1 MLVMEPPSSVL
12 EQARGQQHHRTL
24 LPPVYLGDF
33 RTALYRAMPNVR
45 YHSCSD
51 DGGIAH
57 IFITHSGTAD
67 SWVVWW
73 QREDG
78 SHTIAEAGPYAL
90 RDRINQ
96 IAGDWLMHIATAME
110 IAHLA

>member
-1 MLVMEPPSSVL
+1 MLAMEHPSFVL
-12 EQARGQQHHRTL
+12 EQARAQQQHRTL

-45 YHSCSD
+45 YHSCPD

-57 IFITHSGTAD
+57 LFIIDAGAAD

-96 IAGDWLMHIATAME
+96 IAGDWLIHIATTVE
-110 IAHLA
+110 IAHIA